1 MSKRDTSSPEYR
13 SALSSS
19 LRWDAERKEP
29 YLQLPSFPDL
39 RLTLFREGIVDDLV
53 SPFNSPRLHLI
64 SFKRPHC
71 STTPWSEYAFTAYPT
86 RTSPP
91 FFPTDAEE
99 RCRLSMPRSFVEEW
113 FERDYPIHQNILISF
128 LAHNPDLP
136 SLADTSPIP
145 PTSDC
150 LLEMPFKS
158 LRSQS
163 TGKVVG
169 DINLVPHSY
178 HFYPVQLT
186 PEQVRARPPAEQM
199 WDFGYSLD
207 PAYHGKGVTSE
218 IVGCVIEGWI
228 RPWMGIGIVGAV
240 NFRFGFGGGGG

>member
-71 STTPWSEYAFTAYPT
+71 STTTWSEYAFTAYPT

-113 FERDYPIHQNILISF
+113 FERDYPIHQNILISSSRTI
-128 LAHNPDLP
+128 PTSPP
-136 SLADTSPIP
+136 SLTPHR
-145 PTSDC
+145 
-150 LLEMPFKS
+150 S
-158 LRSQS
+158 LRPAIVSSRCHSNPFAPNRLAKSWATS
-163 TGKVVG
+163 TSC
-169 DINLVPHSY
+169 P
-178 HFYPVQLT
+178 T
-186 PEQVRARPPAEQM
+186 PTTSTPSSSHRSKSARVRRRNRCGISATR
-199 WDFGYSLD
+199 STRL
-207 PAYHGKGVTSE
+207 
-218 IVGCVIEGWI
+218 I
-228 RPWMGIGIVGAV
+228 MGRGS
-240 NFRFGFGGGGG
+240 